1 MHGSEPLILGLKIV
15 AMFLVMAVGFFS
27 RRRELITGDSTAVL
41 ARICT
46 DITLPPMIFMQMV
59 RTVDLA
65 SLRINWAIPLLAIA
79 AISLGCLIGWLNWR
93 LFARR
98 PQAPVFIFAS
108 GMSNWIYLPLPIVQ
122 AIYGTRG
129 LQSLFLCNLGIQPLF
144 WSMGVAILHGG
155 KVDYPALRRVA
166 TNPGLIATVVGIVF
180 AVAVGLSGTAAVDL
194 AARQPYQSIID
205 VVSGALDMLGS
216 ATIPIS
222 MLVTGAQIA
231 TATMLQGRPTGAI
244 AGIILN
250 RLILAPLIV
259 IAGLVAIHAAMPA
272 IPAQSLLVVA
282 IVAMMPVSVT
292 LTVLTEKMNQDT
304 PLAAQTVLWTT
315 LTSIITVPPLFIL
328 ARKVLE

>member
-15 AMFLVMAVGFFS
+15 AMFLVMAVGFWS

-59 RTVDLA
+59 RTVDLP
-65 SLRINWAIPLLAIA
+65 SLRLNWLLPLLAIG
-79 AISLGCLIGWLNWR
+79 AIGLGCLIGWINWR
-93 LFARR
+93 LVARR
-98 PQAPVFIFAS
+98 SQAPVYIFAS
-108 GMSNWIYLPLPIVQ
+108 GMSNWIYLPLPIIQ

-129 LQSLFLCNLGIQPLF
+129 LQSLFLCNLGIQVQF

-155 KVDYPALRRVA
+155 KVDLPALRRVA
-166 TNPGLIATVVGIVF
+166 VNPGLIATVLGIVF
-180 AVAVGLSGTAAVDL
+180 AVVAGVSGTAATSL
-194 AARQPYQSIID
+194 AAAQPYKSVID

-231 TATMLQGRPTGAI
+231 MATVLQGRPTGAI
-244 AGIILN
+244 AGIVAN
-250 RLILAPLIV
+250 RLILTPLIV
-259 IAGLVAIHAAMPA
+259 IAGLAWVHAAVPA
-272 IPAQSLLVVA
+272 IPVESLLVVA

-304 PLAAQTVLWTT
+304 PLAAQAVLWTT
-315 LTSIITVPPLFIL
+315 LTSIVTVPPLFIL
-328 ARKVLE
+328 ARKVLG